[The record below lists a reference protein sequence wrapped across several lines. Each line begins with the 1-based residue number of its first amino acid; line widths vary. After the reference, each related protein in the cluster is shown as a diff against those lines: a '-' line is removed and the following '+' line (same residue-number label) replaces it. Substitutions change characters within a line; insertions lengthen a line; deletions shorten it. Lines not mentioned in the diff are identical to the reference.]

1 MLKINIYH
9 FCHLL
14 YCHFNAIEM
23 ENNYLFHLVGD
34 DLGERLG
41 TVVAVDDTDENRILF
56 LHFSS
61 SSGLYNRMMVT
72 FLFGALL
79 TSSDVKTAFS
89 AGVTGCSIE
98 LFI

>member
-1 MLKINIYH
+1 M
-9 FCHLL
+9 
-14 YCHFNAIEM
+14 
-23 ENNYLFHLVGD
+23 GD

-61 SSGLYNRMMVT
+61 SSGLYNRMNVT
-72 FLFGALL
+72 FLLGALL

>member
-41 TVVAVDDTDENRILF
+41 TVVAVDDTDENLILF
-56 LHFSS
+56 LHFSNC
-61 SSGLYNRMMVT
+61 SGLYNRMMVT
-72 FLFGALL
+72 FLFGAFVGGVI
-79 TSSDVKTAFS
+79 SAAF
-89 AGVTGCSIE
+89 
-98 LFI
+98 